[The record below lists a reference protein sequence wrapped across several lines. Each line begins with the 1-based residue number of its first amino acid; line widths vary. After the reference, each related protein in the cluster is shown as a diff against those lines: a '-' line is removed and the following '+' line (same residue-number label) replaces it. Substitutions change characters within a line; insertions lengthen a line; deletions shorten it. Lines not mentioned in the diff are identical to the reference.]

1 MHYERPPKESKTST
15 IESLED
21 AARRLDLQPN
31 ALRARCRRNAREVGD
46 SIVAKLGAGITAFKL
61 GRSWRVRFPVA
72 FDAAT
77 RDDLI

>member
-1 MHYERPPKESKTST
+1 MTTNR
-15 IESLED
+15 IEDIET
-21 AARRLDLQPN
+21 AARILQMEPDS
-31 ALRARCRRNAREVGD
+31 LRARCRRSALKVGD
-46 SIVAKLGAGITAFKL
+46 SVVAKLGGGITAFKL